1 MLACLREAEALAVAL
16 DAPRQLGQ
24 VASFLALHFSRLGAY
39 DQAIA
44 AARRARAP
52 AAASGDAILSALAN
66 RYLGEA
72 CHSQGDYRQAIDCFR
87 QTVASLDGTRC
98 HERFAQIFFP
108 P

>member
-1 MLACLREAEALAVAL
+1 M
-16 DAPRQLGQ
+16 
-24 VASFLALHFSRLGAY
+24 Y

-52 AAASGDAILSALAN
+52 AASGDAILSALAN

-98 HERFAQIFFP
+98 HERFGQVFFP